1 MGSTL
6 KREGYL
12 ILYSSWE
19 IREVPLPSRVSRVEA
34 RELLTELAEY
44 GRWELVRTRI
54 YPNGVKRMWEKKRI
68 QKVERT

>member
-1 MGSTL
+1 
-6 KREGYL
+6 
-12 ILYSSWE
+12 LYSSWE

-54 YPNGVKRMWEKKRI
+54 YPNGVKRMWVKKRI

>member
-1 MGSTL
+1 M
-6 KREGYL
+6 
-12 ILYSSWE
+12 YSSWE
-19 IREVPLPSRVSRVEA
+19 IREVPLPSSVSRVEA

-54 YPNGVKRMWEKKRI
+54 YPNGVKRMWVKKRI

>member
-12 ILYSSWE
+12 ILYSSWK

-54 YPNGVKRMWEKKRI
+54 YPNGVKRMWVKKRI

>member
-6 KREGYL
+6 KRERYL

-54 YPNGVKRMWEKKRI
+54 YPNGVKRMWVKKRI

>member
-6 KREGYL
+6 KRERYL

-19 IREVPLPSRVSRVEA
+19 IREVPLPSSVSRVEA

-54 YPNGVKRMWEKKRI
+54 YPNGVKRMWVKKRI

>member
-54 YPNGVKRMWEKKRI
+54 YPN
-68 QKVERT
+68 